1 METFRGKAHL
11 PGTDREWNLEM
22 EMDWELKE
30 TMVHADEAPGGIT
43 SWPGLVVQTFGTYEI
58 AFKTKGIPPVL
69 THWWHF
75 VRANNDLW
83 GIVVGLPDPDGN
95 WSTCAVALK
104 KVD

>member
-11 PGTDREWNLEM
+11 PGADREWNLEM
-22 EMDWELKE
+22 ELDWELKE
-30 TMVHADEAPGGIT
+30 VTVYIDEAPGHIK
-43 SWPGLVVQTFGTYEI
+43 SWPGLAVQTFGTYELV
-58 AFKTKGIPPVL
+58 FKTKGIPSLL

-75 VRANNDLW
+75 VRAEADLW

-104 KVD
+104 KAD